1 MGHEQMED
9 GESFCFLAQA
19 VSEQHDP
26 WWQDY
31 WQRPYAHQQ
40 SGNDSLEDVGQI
52 VTAERQLF
60 GSAVPPLAKSV
71 RGTGGNQSHGS
82 QAGPFG
88 VPHVAR
94 WDEIPRQRS
103 PALRAPTSPA
113 SDQLSQAESRQ
124 ARIPGHRSS
133 RSLGESFWGGVSGER
148 LAVVVADVEVDEE
161 YQFEQ
166 PWYASNPEQLHKL
179 AEWLIEQQVE
189 EVVMESTCPILETA
203 VELTRTV
210 LETELSESGRCREA
224 VGSTPPSASVVQSRA
239 ARAQERFSRCRT
251 FGEGVDFPGVGLEL
265 CARWRTALVAD
276 TDPRQV
282 STEAGQS
289 PSAESTGGTAC
300 LVGRSMPARRRDRRC
315 KSQQTLP
322 QGQPSDAPPSQ
333 SSCQCCRQ
341 TEREHLRDRL
351 SSFSTP
357 TRTQQNHRSYCQS
370 SLSVDLDH
378 SAQGR
383 SL

>member
-94 WDEIPRQRS
+94 WDEIRRQRS
-103 PALRAPTSPA
+103 PALRVPTSPA
-113 SDQLSQAESRQ
+113 SDQLSQAESRH

-133 RSLGESFWGGVSGER
+133 RSLGESFWGARQTAPFGAISTR
-148 LAVVVADVEVDEE
+148 QKLNADHRHEWEWFQALSH
-161 YQFEQ
+161 YNHNNAARQLWPSF
-166 PWYASNPEQLHKL
+166 PWCFYA
-179 AEWLIEQQVE
+179 
-189 EVVMESTCPILETA
+189 
-203 VELTRTV
+203 
-210 LETELSESGRCREA
+210 RCRER
-224 VGSTPPSASVVQSRA
+224 GSGSLAIATMVA
-239 ARAQERFSRCRT
+239 
-251 FGEGVDFPGVGLEL
+251 
-265 CARWRTALVAD
+265 WRALV
-276 TDPRQV
+276 
-282 STEAGQS
+282 
-289 PSAESTGGTAC
+289 
-300 LVGRSMPARRRDRRC
+300 
-315 KSQQTLP
+315 
-322 QGQPSDAPPSQ
+322 
-333 SSCQCCRQ
+333 
-341 TEREHLRDRL
+341 
-351 SSFSTP
+351 
-357 TRTQQNHRSYCQS
+357 
-370 SLSVDLDH
+370 
-378 SAQGR
+378 
-383 SL
+383 